1 MIIRHISEYTGDKGT
16 LQIHLIVFIYE
27 VAKLRRGNYKAFIH
41 AVPVTSELNYR
52 GLTLHVSGTDVDDT
66 VRTLYQLA
74 TKPGR
79 LTC

>member
-1 MIIRHISEYTGDKGT
+1 MNT
-16 LQIHLIVFIYE
+16 LETKVHYKLYLIVFIYD
-27 VAKLRRGNYKAFIH
+27 VAKLRRGNYKAFTH

-52 GLTLHVSGTDVDDT
+52 GLTLHVSGTNVDDT
-66 VRTLYQLA
+66 VRKLYQLA